1 MNNETDEPE
10 EEELVDG
17 REGRMDWPLVGLL
30 VIFSAAFV
38 FYGVTT
44 NDSTNTDLHSYSL
57 ILLAILIILIIIYIY
72 LTILHPSTKLR
83 KKLEQAAELLDK
95 APLDVLKNKYME
107 IYNLYLKLTYSQKR
121 NFYARVIQMRE
132 AIEHLMVKGK
142 KIEAYLEDAQEG
154 TISQRKKKYN
164 QAFELHQTLPQS
176 IKERFH
182 ADMANLRDKLES
194 RKKK

>member
-38 FYGVTT
+38 FYII
-44 NDSTNTDLHSYSL
+44 SPWEDLKSYSL
-57 ILLAILIILIIIYIY
+57 VLVAILIIVLIGYIY

-164 QAFELHQTLPQS
+164 QAFELHQTLPQP